1 MANIMEIT
9 DFSAPELD
17 IYARL
22 KENQLQPYF
31 EPAPGLFIA
40 ESPNVIERALNSGCK
55 PHSMLVEHSQ
65 IEKEAKEIIENCGDI
80 PVYTAPFDVLTHLT
94 GFPLTRGLL
103 CAMYRPTLPTV
114 VELCRKAHRIAVL
127 ENVMNPTNVGAIF
140 RSAAALGMDAVLL
153 TSGCSDPFYRRAS
166 RVSMGTVFQIPW
178 TYLPKESFPSKAPKE
193 KTEAS
198 CHSETSVHATNYVT
212 SLKELGFTTAAMA
225 LKEDSTSVDNPIFAT
240 KDKLA
245 VILGT
250 EGEGLCDETIAACD
264 YTVMIPMA
272 HGVDSLN
279 VAAASAV
286 AFWAIGGCRKTCF

>member
-1 MANIMEIT
+1 MPFIEIT
-9 DFSAPELD
+9 DINAPELD

-22 KENQLQPYF
+22 KENQLQHYF

-55 PHSMLVEHSQ
+55 PHSILVEHTQ
-65 IEKEAKEIIENCGDI
+65 TDKEAAKIISRCGDI
-80 PVYTAPFDVLTHLT
+80 PVYTAPFEVLTKLT
-94 GFPLTRGLL
+94 GFQLTRGLL
-103 CAMYRPTLPTV
+103 CAMYRPALPSV
-114 VELCRKAHRIAVL
+114 EELCNNARRIAVL
-127 ENVMNPTNVGAIF
+127 ENVMNPTNIGAIF

-153 TSGCSDPFYRRAS
+153 TSGCSDPLYRRAS

-178 TYLPKESFPSKAPKE
+178 TYLPVKK
-193 KTEAS
+193 EAS
-198 CHSETSVHATNYVT
+198 SQTETSYNYVNI
-212 SLKELGFTTAAMA
+212 LRELGFTTAAMA
-225 LKEDSTSVDNPIFAT
+225 LKDDSTSVDNPILRT
-240 KDKLA
+240 CDKLA

-250 EGEGLCDETIAACD
+250 EGEGLCDKTIDSCD

-286 AFWAIGGCRKTCF
+286 AFWELSKH